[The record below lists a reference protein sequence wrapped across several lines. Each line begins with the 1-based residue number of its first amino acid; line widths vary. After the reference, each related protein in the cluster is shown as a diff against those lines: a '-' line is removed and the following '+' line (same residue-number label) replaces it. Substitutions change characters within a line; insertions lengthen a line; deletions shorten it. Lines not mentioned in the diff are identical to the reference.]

1 MPFFLSP
8 PPSDGSPLA
17 RRLKACLRLVWP
29 GDPDSFEN
37 RLRKQAERMVAE
49 ALEYSEW
56 ADEVARVSPAR
67 RRRSLLNTVTCE
79 TELLRDRIAEP
90 HGNVAGPAIDVGAT
104 SLIVLSLL
112 PLDDADAAPDAP
124 ALL

>member
-49 ALEYSEW
+49 ALASSEW
-56 ADEVARVSPAR
+56 ADEVDRASPAR
-67 RRRSLLNTVTCE
+67 LRRLLLDVVTYE
-79 TELLRDRIAEP
+79 TELLRDRLAEP
-90 HGNVAGPAIDVGAT
+90 HRNVAGPAIDAGAT
-104 SLIVLSLL
+104 LLIVLSLL

-124 ALL
+124 ALP